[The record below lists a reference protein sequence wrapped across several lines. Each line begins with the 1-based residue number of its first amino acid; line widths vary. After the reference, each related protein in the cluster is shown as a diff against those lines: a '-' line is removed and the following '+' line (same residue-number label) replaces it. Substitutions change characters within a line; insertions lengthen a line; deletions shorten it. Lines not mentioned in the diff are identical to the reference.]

1 MERLNYKRLEHFW
14 AVGKEGSVT
23 RAALLLGV
31 SQPAVSAQIR
41 ALEKELGEKL
51 LRKSGRTL
59 ALTDVGRLVYRYA
72 NEIFGLGRELAE
84 TVRGQPSERPLRL
97 NVGMVQALPKLV
109 VYHLVAPALRL
120 DRPVRLT
127 VLEDRPDKLFADLAL
142 HTLDLVLSDAPLP
155 GPLAVKAYNHPLG
168 DCGISILAAPRLAAR
183 YRDGFPA
190 ALDAA
195 PFLLPTPNTALRQ
208 AMDRWFESN
217 DVRPTPVAELEDS
230 AVLKVFG
237 QEGAGLIAIPSV
249 VESQVCRQYDMELV
263 GRIDEIRERFYAI
276 SAERRIVHPAVVA
289 ITQAARS
296 SLFTNGSG

>member
-41 ALEKELGEKL
+41 ALEKELGETL

-72 NEIFGLGRELAE
+72 DEIFGLGRELAE

-249 VESQVCRQYDMELV
+249 VEAQVCRQYDMEIV

-276 SAERRIVHPAVVA
+276 SAERRIMHPAVVA

-296 SLFTNGSG
+296 SLFTDGSG